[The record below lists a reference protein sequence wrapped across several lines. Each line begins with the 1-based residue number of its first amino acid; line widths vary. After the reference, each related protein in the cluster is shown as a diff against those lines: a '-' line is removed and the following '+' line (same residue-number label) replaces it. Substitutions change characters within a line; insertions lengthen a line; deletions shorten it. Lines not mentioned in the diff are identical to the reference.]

1 MKKSIGEILEMMN
14 DDEMLIQSA
23 DVKQLDHENL
33 YQFHFDSKAK
43 DFLFVEYDVDHTWPK

>member
-33 YQFHFDSKAK
+33 Y
-43 DFLFVEYDVDHTWPK
+43 